1 MSIEVKLPE
10 LGDGIDSADVLEVL
24 VREGDTI
31 SKDQGIVEVE
41 TDKATVQVP
50 SSHAGVVAKV
60 LVSSGDRVTIGQA
73 LVSLET
79 SGADSSSGGGQSSGG
94 KQESAAAKTQ
104 EKPDEKPQEKA
115 ESQEPAEKK
124 QQPASAEAT
133 KREVAQDSESSRP
146 AAAQEK
152 AREDRG
158 SGDRDEERSAGKTS
172 AGSSRAA
179 AADNGSSGSS
189 SRVADEEEE
198 PAGGGAVIAAGPAVR
213 RFAREVGVDLR
224 KVKGS
229 GPGGR
234 ITREDVLG
242 IVRSASQVAQ
252 GKGKSG
258 QAAATESD
266 HWGPIRRERLSK
278 VRRTIANK
286 MHESWT
292 AVPRVTNFDD
302 ADVTELERIRQSSK
316 HDYASKGIKLTAL
329 PFVVKAV
336 AMALK
341 AHPQINASLDGD
353 EVIYKDYVNI
363 GIAVDSERGLVV
375 PVLRNADTLSIPEI
389 ARGLA
394 GLAEKVRDNNYSIE
408 DLRGGTFTIS
418 NLGAIGG
425 TYSTPIVNVPEV
437 AILLVG
443 RSRKQPI
450 VIDDEVK
457 IRLMMPLSLS
467 YDHRLVDGAAAG
479 RYLNDV
485 ISFLTAPSRLL
496 LAP

>member
-50 SSHAGVVAKV
+50 SSHAGVVDKI

-79 SGADSSSGGGQSSGG
+79 SSADSSGDDQSAGG
-94 KQESAAAKTQ
+94 KQEPAPAKSEAKEEKKEPLTKAEEPAAAK
-104 EKPDEKPQEKA
+104 
-115 ESQEPAEKK
+115 PAQK
-124 QQPASAEAT
+124 
-133 KREVAQDSESSRP
+133 EVAQKGEESQPVKDTTEKRGRDDEESDEPQRTAEKPAVSSSRG
-146 AAAQEK
+146 A
-152 AREDRG
+152 
-158 SGDRDEERSAGKTS
+158 T
-172 AGSSRAA
+172 
-179 AADNGSSGSS
+179 ADNGSDSAP
-189 SRVADEEEE
+189 SRSTNEVEESADT
-198 PAGGGAVIAAGPAVR
+198 GGVIAAGPAVR

-224 KVKGS
+224 KVRGS

-234 ITREDVLG
+234 ITREDILG

-258 QAAATESD
+258 QAVTESD

-375 PVLRNADTLSIPEI
+375 PVLRNVDTLSIPEI